1 MNAST
6 ANRYTS
12 TVIDSIIRTGSSLLD
27 SWEIDARGLQIPRM
41 VGGLFVNPTRQDVIA
56 IQSAL
61 GRMKI
66 PYVDLSQFLDGSLSR
81 VEFDH
86 QFRLAEDDVD
96 MVITSFHDSECFGN
110 GRRILE
116 RVSGDA
122 ARPIVNYADDVY
134 SPQGAL
140 AEILGIHGALGSIR
154 EKKIAVSWVFGNRFV
169 SPNIAHSLLR
179 MLPLLQADV
188 KVVAPP
194 QFPLLNRVRH
204 EADALAS
211 QRGTSIEYAT
221 EFEGAFKDVDAV
233 FALNWTSL
241 ENFQR
246 PTRNVEDAAGCRDWY
261 FEEDSIPEQIPALF
275 VPPAQVE
282 LSASEGILSRNLRY
296 NHTWLSRR
304 VAVLMGTIMY
314 LSSSSDIRLLL

>member
-1 MNAST
+1 MNSST
-6 ANRYTS
+6 VNRYTS
-12 TVIDSIIRTGSSLLD
+12 TVIDSVIRTASSFLD
-27 SWEIDARGLQIPRM
+27 SWTIDTRGLQLPGM
-41 VGGLFVNPTRQDVIA
+41 VGGLFVNPIREDVIA
-56 IQSAL
+56 IKSAL

-66 PYVDLSQFLDGSLSR
+66 PYVDLSQFLDGPLSR
-81 VEFDH
+81 VEFSH
-86 QFRLAEDDVD
+86 QFSLAENEVD

-110 GRRILE
+110 GRHMLE
-116 RVSGDA
+116 RASENA
-122 ARPIVNYADDVY
+122 TRPIVNYADDVF

-140 AEILGIHGALGSIR
+140 AEILGFHGALGSVR
-154 EKKIAVSWVFGNRFV
+154 DKKIAVSWVFGNRFV

-188 KVVAPP
+188 KVVAPSR
-194 QFPLLNRVRH
+194 FPLLNRVRH

-233 FALNWTSL
+233 FALNWGGL
-241 ENFQR
+241 DNFQR
-246 PTRNVEDAAGCRDWY
+246 PARNVEHAAEFRDWY
-261 FEEDSIPEQIPALF
+261 FTDDTTSAQVPTLF

-282 LSASEGILSRNLRY
+282 ISASEGVFSRNFRH

-304 VAVLMGTIMY
+304 VAALMATILY
-314 LSSSSDIRLLL
+314 LSSSSDTWLLL

>member
-12 TVIDSIIRTGSSLLD
+12 TVIDSVIRTASSLLD
-27 SWEIDARGLQIPRM
+27 SWDIDARGLQLPRM
-41 VGGLFVNPTRQDVIA
+41 VGGLFVNPIREDVLA
-56 IQSAL
+56 IRSAL

-66 PYVDLSQFLDGSLSR
+66 PYVDLSQLLEGSLSR
-81 VEFDH
+81 VEFSH
-86 QFRLAEDDVD
+86 QFRLAEDAVD

-110 GRRILE
+110 GRQILE
-116 RVSGDA
+116 RASEDT
-122 ARPIVNYADDVY
+122 ARPIVNYADDVF

-140 AEILGIHGALGSIR
+140 AEILGIHSALDSIR
-154 EKKIAVSWVFGNRFV
+154 DKKIAVSWVFGNHFA

-194 QFPLLNRVRH
+194 QFPLLNRVRR

-211 QRGTSIEYAT
+211 QRGTSIEYES

-233 FALNWTSL
+233 FALNWAGL
-241 ENFQR
+241 DNFQR
-246 PTRNVEDAAGCRDWY
+246 PARNIEDAAGHRDWY
-261 FEEDSIPEQIPALF
+261 FAEDTTPEQTPTLF

-282 LSASEGILSRNLRY
+282 LSASEGVLSRNLRY
-296 NHTWLSRR
+296 NHSWLSRR
-304 VAVLMGTIMY
+304 VAALMGTIMY
-314 LSSSSDIRLLL
+314 LSGSSDTWLLL

>member
-6 ANRYTS
+6 ANRYSS
-12 TVIDSIIRTGSSLLD
+12 TVIESVIRTASSLLD
-27 SWEIDARGLQIPRM
+27 SWEIDTRGLQIPRM
-41 VGGLFVNPTRQDVIA
+41 VGGLFVNPVSTDVVA
-56 IQSAL
+56 IQSGL

-66 PYVDLSQFLDGSLSR
+66 PYVDLSQFLDGPLSR
-81 VEFDH
+81 VEFNH
-86 QFRLAEDDVD
+86 QFRLAENAVD

-110 GRRILE
+110 GRHILE
-116 RVSGDA
+116 RVSEDA
-122 ARPIVNYADDVY
+122 IRPIINYADDVF

-140 AEILGIHGALGSIR
+140 AEILGLHRALDSLR
-154 EKKIAVSWVFGNRFV
+154 SKKIAVSWVFGNRFA
-169 SPNIAHSLLR
+169 SPNIAHSLVR

-194 QFPLLNRVRH
+194 KFPLLNRVRH

-211 QRGTSIEYAT
+211 ERDTSIEYAT

-233 FALNWTSL
+233 FALNWGGL
-241 ENFQR
+241 DNFQR
-246 PTRNVEDAAGCRDWY
+246 PAKNVEDADGFRDWY
-261 FEEDSIPEQIPALF
+261 FTEDTTPRQTPTLF

-282 LSASEGILSRNLRY
+282 LSASEGVFSRNLRY

-304 VAVLMGTIMY
+304 VAALMGTIMH
-314 LSSSSDIRLLL
+314 LSGNSDTWLLL